1 MRSPS
6 RWEGTRCA
14 FDVADR
20 GTLVESLERCEAA
33 LGPIELL
40 VANHA
45 YMTMAPFLEMNDSDM
60 ARTFEVNLLGTAWLI
75 QFCAPKMAQRGY
87 GRIVAIASEWGVT
100 GWPRAC
106 AYAASKGAVI
116 ALVKSAA
123 REFASEGVAVNAV
136 APGVTD
142 TAQIDVDAVDAG
154 LSHDEM
160 VRRVRQTCPARPHRS
175 QRRCRQDRSVPALGA
190 GDRVRGPSRRSER
203 WHHAYLMAASVSAA
217 RGHRPIRLLE
227 VTGRRGAQ
235 ERSVVAYQPGCP
247 LLRGDGDSA
256 PVLWSDIGKSL
267 REGPMMAGE
276 ILGRILP
283 LAVLE
288 LGRLHQDAGAVA
300 TSPLAVRDTRRRPAP
315 SLRG

>member
-1 MRSPS
+1 
-6 RWEGTRCA
+6 
-14 FDVADR
+14 
-20 GTLVESLERCEAA
+20 
-33 LGPIELL
+33 
-40 VANHA
+40 
-45 YMTMAPFLEMNDSDM
+45 MAPFLEMNDSDM

-160 VRRVRQTCPARPHRS
+160 VREYARH
-175 QRRCRQDRSVPALGA
+175 VP
-190 GDRVRGPSRRSER
+190 
-203 WHHAYLMAASVSAA
+203 
-217 RGHRPIRLLE
+217 
-227 VTGRRGAQ
+227 
-235 ERSVVAYQPGCP
+235 
-247 LLRGDGDSA
+247 
-256 PVLWSDIGKSL
+256 
-267 REGPMMAGE
+267 
-276 ILGRILP
+276 LGRIGRSDDV
-283 LAVLE
+283 ARTVLF
-288 LGRLHQDAGAVA
+288 LLSAPAIAFVGQVVGPNGG
-300 TSPLAVRDTRRRPAP
+300 TTRT
-315 SLRG
+315 